1 MRKLSREFAIL
12 FLVLSFSLIFIFVIL
27 SLLAFQRVI
36 KDEYN
41 IFLNNKIDLV
51 YEWFA
56 QTKIPTKDIIANYEN
71 DKTIPEDFD
80 LIIEKVEEE
89 GKENIIVDKIW
100 LSDDQT
106 EELAN
111 LKSGFYSIN
120 NEVVYIWRYLSQSGK
135 IYVLGKIFDR
145 SIMEELSKYLGED
158 ATTFLTFDEKY
169 IIPQDFSEYNVF
181 IRSIL
186 EKEVEIGDTPFEV
199 TGEFSRDFPF
209 IKDYFLIDKIEI
221 GGSDFYVIQE
231 ESLMSSVTSNIL
243 INLIIVL
250 AIAFL
255 VTFLISVF
263 INHYISKIINKIL
276 IGFDS
281 MKRGSHER
289 VEINSK
295 DELGLIASE
304 LNTTMDYIEKTSREL
319 KNYNKELKIYSKKAR
334 EASNAKTEFLANIS
348 HEIRT
353 PMNAILG
360 FADLLMNQEKNIE
373 KKKYISLIYQNGEGL
388 LSLINDILDL
398 SKIEAGKFEI
408 NFEPYNPVIL
418 VEELIETYSQL
429 AKIKNIKLISKIVNN
444 IPENLIGDKF
454 RIKQIL
460 INLISNSLKFTEKGY
475 IRLSCEYKDEKIIYS
490 VVDTGYGIK
499 NENLERIFEAFTQE
513 DGTTSRKFGGT
524 GLGLTISQKLA
535 KLMSG
540 EINIKSTYGMGTTV
554 KLFLD
559 ASSIKEEKSN
569 EQVSKKEVGKPSN
582 IIHNKKINKNIL
594 VVEDNQANRIL
605 IKKILEQKN
614 LIIETAEN
622 GMVGLEKFKKGSFGL
637 VLLDLQMPV
646 MDGYETIKKIRE
658 INKEITVIA
667 FTAHTLVETKNKIKK
682 AGFTDMLSKP
692 VKREELI
699 NTVFT
704 YLEENL
710 QEYEPQKEIAPEK
723 QNNSLIKNNKEGKE
737 EINERIKT
745 FSSQMG
751 MDIDEAVEMFEEFK
765 KYLYKVIDE
774 LKNNVKEE
782 KYNEL
787 KRIGHS
793 IKGTGTMYG
802 YPEISNFGREIEI
815 FAEDK
820 KREKIIST
828 ITKLNEFSN
837 KNVFIN

>member
-1 MRKLSREFAIL
+1 MRKLSREFAVL

-56 QTKIPTKDIIANYEN
+56 QTKMPTKDVIANYEN
-71 DKTIPEDFD
+71 DNTIPQNYD
-80 LIIEKVEEE
+80 LIIEK
-89 GKENIIVDKIW
+89 ENDEKIIIVDKIW
-100 LSDDQT
+100 LSDNQK
-106 EELAN
+106 EELTN
-111 LKSGFYSIN
+111 LNSGFYTIN

-135 IYVLGKIFDR
+135 IYVIGKIFDR
-145 SIMEELSKYLGED
+145 NIMEELSKYLGED
-158 ATTFLTFDEKY
+158 ATTFITFEDKF

-186 EKEVEIGDTPFEV
+186 EKEIEIGDTPFEV
-199 TGEFSRDFPF
+199 TGEFSRNFPF
-209 IKDYFLIDKIEI
+209 IKDYFLVDKIEI
-221 GGSDFYVIQE
+221 AGSDFYIIQE
-231 ESLMSSVTSNIL
+231 EALMSSVTSNIL

-276 IGFDS
+276 VGFDS

-319 KNYNKELKIYSKKAR
+319 KNYNKDLKIYSKKAR

-408 NFEPYNPVIL
+408 NYEPYNPVTL

-444 IPENLIGDKF
+444 IPEKLIGDKF
-454 RIKQIL
+454 RVRQIL

-475 IRLSCEYKDEKIIYS
+475 IRLSCECEDDKIIYS

-499 NENLERIFEAFTQE
+499 SENLERIFEAFTQE

-540 EINIKSTYGMGTTV
+540 ELNIKSTYGMGTTV

-559 ASSIKEEKSN
+559 ATSVKEEK
-569 EQVSKKEVGKPSN
+569 EKEKTYEYEKEEKN
-582 IIHNKKINKNIL
+582 IINIIPDNKINNNIL

-605 IKKILEQKN
+605 IKKILEQKK

-622 GMVGLEKFKKGSFGL
+622 GNVGLEKFKKGNFGL
-637 VLLDLQMPV
+637 ILLDLQMPV

-658 INKEITVIA
+658 ISNEIPVIA
-667 FTAHTLVETKNKIKK
+667 FTAHTLVETNNKIKK

-704 YLEENL
+704 YLEKDLSQYEKPNENTS
-710 QEYEPQKEIAPEK
+710 EK
-723 QNNSLIKNNKEGKE
+723 TNNVFVKNNEKENEK
-737 EINERIKT
+737 INERIKK

-751 MDIDEAVEMFEEFK
+751 MDIDEAKEMFQEFK

-774 LKNNVKEE
+774 LKTHVKEE
-782 KYNEL
+782 KYNEV

-793 IKGTGTMYG
+793 IKGTGSMYT
-802 YPEISNFGREIEI
+802 YPEISDFGREIEE
-815 FAEDK
+815 FAEDQK
-820 KREKIIST
+820 KEKIIST
-828 ITKLNEFSN
+828 ITKLSEFAN
-837 KNVFIN
+837 KNVFD